1 MRFLWDWLIPNSHGL
16 DHSFSLHH
24 GLSLTVRKS
33 RPYMSWHVRLLSYML
48 QLYKF
53 FSCSPGQAS
62 ICWRNFLRYHWTQV
76 FSNSTSQNNSS
87 LYFPLIEERSQYWHL
102 EPCLWLTEDFKHVLF
117 YRSVYGIHE
126 SIRKAEKWWLAKRSP
141 CSHTD
146 FPSPFSE
153 I

>member
-16 DHSFSLHH
+16 DRSFSLHH
-24 GLSLTVRKS
+24 GLSQWRRADLPRAGTGDSLAICRS
-33 RPYMSWHVRLLSYML
+33 
-48 QLYKF
+48 F
-53 FSCSPGQAS
+53 INIFSCSPGQAS

-117 YRSVYGIHE
+117 YSSVYGIHE
-126 SIRKAEKWWLAKRSP
+126 SILKAEKWWLPKRSP

-146 FPSPFSE
+146 FPSLFSA